1 MDSENLSTG
10 TDTCFLV
17 PDEVGTQD
25 HITPYNGNS
34 INLLYKWYMHV
45 YATYH
50 LVPNQQ
56 NNPLI

>member
-34 INLLYKWYMHV
+34 INLVYKWYMLPTTWFQTSKIIH
-45 YATYH
+45 
-50 LVPNQQ
+50 
-56 NNPLI
+56 